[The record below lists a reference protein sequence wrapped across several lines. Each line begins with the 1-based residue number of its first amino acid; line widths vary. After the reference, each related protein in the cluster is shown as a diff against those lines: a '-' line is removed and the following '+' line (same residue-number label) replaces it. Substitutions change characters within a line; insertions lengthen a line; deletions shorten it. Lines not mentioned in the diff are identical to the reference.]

1 MLSKKKLVAHTRKE
15 NWLKI
20 HLKSSKSMRKTLC
33 FLMITTKSVALSE
46 QQFDAGMRKA
56 LDHF

>member
-20 HLKSSKSMRKTLC
+20 HLKSSKRKCKTLC
-33 FLMITTKSVALSE
+33 FFLITPESVALSE

-56 LDHF
+56 LNYC